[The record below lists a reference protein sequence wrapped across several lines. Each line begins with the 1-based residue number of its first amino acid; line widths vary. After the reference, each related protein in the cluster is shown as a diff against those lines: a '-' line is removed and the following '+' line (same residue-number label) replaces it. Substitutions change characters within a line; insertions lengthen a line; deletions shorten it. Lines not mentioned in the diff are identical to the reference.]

1 MPLGFVPLL
10 IAALLGLAT
19 FAQAQTPA
27 KQPPAEPTQAERAAR
42 PELDKLLSDITFLE
56 ARLKTQKT
64 RQAALSGELAR
75 LARERQTTE
84 DELAGLAARLR
95 ALLPQLWEM
104 DVRLK
109 GMLSAPNAPWD
120 ETDRS
125 LNWLG
130 AQYSEVRG
138 ELARLSTKNSELT
151 ANLAREAELKPEADA
166 QNALVEK
173 TRDAILEARL
183 KLRRELA
190 FVRHERPSPQER
202 LERILEIVA
211 LAELSPASVQDK
223 PLDAAQGQ
231 LARPVAGEEI
241 QAFDPAA
248 SPPRNGLGF
257 RTVKAEAV
265 RAAYWGRVAFAGE
278 LKGLGQVV
286 VLAHGGAAAT
296 VYAHMARLSVKP
308 GQDVTR
314 GETLGVAGEF
324 PSSGA
329 SGMSFELRF
338 GVKPSN
344 PSRWFVAGHVA
355 VPTPAS

>member
-1 MPLGFVPLL
+1 MPLGFLPLL

-19 FAQAQTPA
+19 SALAQAPA
-27 KQPPAEPTQAERAAR
+27 KLSPAEPTQAERAQR
-42 PELDKLLSDITFLE
+42 PELDKILSDITFLE
-56 ARLKTQKT
+56 ARLKTQTT
-64 RQAALSGELAR
+64 RQTALSGELAR
-75 LARERQTTE
+75 LARERQATE

-109 GMLSAPNAPWD
+109 GMLSAPSAPWD

-151 ANLAREAELKPEADA
+151 ANLAKEAELRPEADA

-190 FVRHERPSPQER
+190 TLRHERPSPQER

-211 LAELSPASVQDK
+211 QAELSPASVQDK
-223 PLDAAQGQ
+223 PLDAPQDSLRALLPGRKS
-231 LARPVAGEEI
+231 RPSIPQPRRRETAWASGPPGERPC
-241 QAFDPAA
+241 A
-248 SPPRNGLGF
+248 PPTGDAWPSREGS
-257 RTVKAEAV
+257 
-265 RAAYWGRVAFAGE
+265 RAWGRWWCWPTVA
-278 LKGLGQVV
+278 
-286 VLAHGGAAAT
+286 
-296 VYAHMARLSVKP
+296 RRP
-308 GQDVTR
+308 PCTR
-314 GETLGVAGEF
+314 T
-324 PSSGA
+324 
-329 SGMSFELRF
+329 
-338 GVKPSN
+338 
-344 PSRWFVAGHVA
+344 W
-355 VPTPAS
+355 PA

>member
-1 MPLGFVPLL
+1 MPLGIFSLL

-19 FAQAQTPA
+19 PVLTQAQA
-27 KQPPAEPTQAERAAR
+27 PPPSEPTQAERAAR
-42 PELDKLLSDITFLE
+42 PELDKILSDITFLE

-75 LARERQTTE
+75 LARERQATE
-84 DELAGLAARLR
+84 DELAGLTTRLR
-95 ALLPQLWEM
+95 ALLPRLWEM

-109 GMLSAPNAPWD
+109 GMMSAPAAPWD

-125 LNWLG
+125 LTWLG
-130 AQYSEVRG
+130 AQYAEVRG
-138 ELARLSTKNSELT
+138 ELARMSLKNSALT
-151 ANLAREAELKPEADA
+151 ANLAKEAELRPEADA

-190 FVRHERPSPQER
+190 SLRHERLAPREL
-202 LERILEIVA
+202 LERVLEIVA
-211 LAELSPASVQDK
+211 QAELSPAMVQDK

-231 LARPVAGEEI
+231 LARPVAGEQI
-241 QAFDPAA
+241 QAFDPEA

-257 RTVKAEAV
+257 KTAKAEPV

-286 VLAHGGAAAT
+286 VVTHGGAAAT
-296 VYAHMARLSVKP
+296 VYAHLARLSVKP

-314 GETLGVAGEF
+314 GEILGVAGEF
-324 PSSGA
+324 PVPGA

-338 GVKPSN
+338 GLKPSN

>member
-1 MPLGFVPLL
+1 MPLGFLPLL
-10 IAALLGLAT
+10 IAALLSLAPPVL
-19 FAQAQTPA
+19 AQAD
-27 KQPPAEPTQAERAAR
+27 PTQAERAAR
-42 PELDKLLSDITFLE
+42 PELDKIISDITFLE

-75 LARERQTTE
+75 LARERQATE

-95 ALLPQLWEM
+95 ALLPRLWEM

-109 GMLSAPNAPWD
+109 GMMSAPSAPWD

-130 AQYSEVRG
+130 AQFSDVRG
-138 ELARLSTKNSELT
+138 ELARMSTKNSELT
-151 ANLAREAELKPEADA
+151 ANLAREAELRPEADA

-190 FVRHERPSPQER
+190 TLRHERSSPQER
-202 LERILEIVA
+202 LERILEVVA
-211 LAELSPASVQDK
+211 QAELSPASVQDK

-241 QAFDPAA
+241 QGFDLAA

-257 RTVKAEAV
+257 RTARGEAV

-278 LKGLGQVV
+278 ITGLGKVV

-296 VYAHMARLSVKP
+296 VYAHLARLNVKP

-324 PSSGA
+324 PLSGA

>member
-1 MPLGFVPLL
+1 MPLGFLPLL
-10 IAALLGLAT
+10 IAALLGIAPLAL
-19 FAQAQTPA
+19 AQA
-27 KQPPAEPTQAERAAR
+27 PAEPTQAERAAR
-42 PELDKLLSDITFLE
+42 PALDKIQSDITFLE

-75 LARERQTTE
+75 LARERQATE
-84 DELAGLAARLR
+84 DEMAGLTARLR

-109 GMLSAPNAPWD
+109 GMLSAPAAPWD

-138 ELARLSTKNSELT
+138 ELSRLSTKNSELT
-151 ANLAREAELKPEADA
+151 ANLAKEAELRPEADA

-173 TRDAILEARL
+173 TRDAVLEARL

-190 FVRHERPSPQER
+190 SARHERLAPREL

-211 LAELSPASVQDK
+211 QAELSPASVQDK

-241 QAFDPAA
+241 QSFDPAA
-248 SPPRNGLGF
+248 SPPRNGAGF
-257 RTVKAEAV
+257 KTAKAEPV
-265 RAAYWGRVAFAGE
+265 RAAYWGRVAYVGE
-278 LKGLGQVV
+278 FKSLGQVV
-286 VLAHGGAAAT
+286 VLAHGGAAST
-296 VYAHMARLSVKP
+296 VYTHLGRLNVKP
-308 GQDVTR
+308 GQDVAR
-314 GETLGVAGEF
+314 GEAIGVAGEF
-324 PSSGA
+324 PAPGA

-338 GVKPSN
+338 GLKPSN

>member
-1 MPLGFVPLL
+1 MPLGFLPLL
-10 IAALLGLAT
+10 IAALLGLASP
-19 FAQAQTPA
+19 AMAQT
-27 KQPPAEPTQAERAAR
+27 EPTQAERAAR
-42 PELDKLLSDITFLE
+42 PELDKIQSDITFLE

-64 RQAALSGELAR
+64 RQAALSGELTR
-75 LARERQTTE
+75 LARERQALE
-84 DELAGLAARLR
+84 DELAGLVVRLR
-95 ALLPQLWEM
+95 SLLPKLWEM

-109 GMLSAPNAPWD
+109 GMMSAPAAPWD

-138 ELARLSTKNSELT
+138 ELSRMSLKNSELT
-151 ANLAREAELKPEADA
+151 ANLGKEAEIKPEADA
-166 QNALVEK
+166 QAAQVEK

-190 FVRHERPSPQER
+190 SVRHERAGPQER
-202 LERILEIVA
+202 LEQILELVA
-211 LAELSPASVQDK
+211 QAELSPAMVQGK
-223 PLDAAQGQ
+223 PLNAAQGQ
-231 LARPVAGEEI
+231 LARPVAGE
-241 QAFDPAA
+241 QVRGFDPGA
-248 SPPRNGLGF
+248 SPPHNGVGF
-257 RTVKAEAV
+257 KTAKGEAV
-265 RAAYWGRVAFAGE
+265 RAAYWGRVAYVGE
-278 LKGLGQVV
+278 IKGLGQVV

-296 VYAHMARLSVKP
+296 VYAHLARAGVKA
-308 GQDVTR
+308 GQDVAR
-314 GETLGVAGEF
+314 GEALGVAGEF
-324 PSSGA
+324 PSPGS